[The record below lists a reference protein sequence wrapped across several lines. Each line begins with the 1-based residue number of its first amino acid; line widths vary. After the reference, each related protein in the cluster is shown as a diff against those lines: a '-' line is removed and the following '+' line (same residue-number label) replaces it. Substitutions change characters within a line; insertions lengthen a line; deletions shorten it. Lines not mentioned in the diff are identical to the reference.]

1 MGNFY
6 VKKYI
11 KNTCILYFYVLQY
24 KHNKKGGD
32 IVSELFTTSRTAQI
46 LDISTQT
53 LKRWYKWYNSTDFEK
68 PKELK
73 LPEPKTDRKNTML
86 FTMEQIQE
94 LHQFQ
99 IDLNSKYRG
108 IMAEFNATYQ
118 WGQRGTKILNI
129 GKQYKK
135 KEENNEEKKCI

>member
-1 MGNFY
+1 M
-6 VKKYI
+6 
-11 KNTCILYFYVLQY
+11 
-24 KHNKKGGD
+24 
-32 IVSELFTTSRTAQI
+32 SELFTTSRTAQI

-73 LPEPKTDRKNTML
+73 LPKPKIDGKNTMF

-99 IDLNSKYRG
+99 TDLQSKYRG

-118 WGQRGTKILNI
+118 WGQRGTKILNV

-135 KEENNEEKKCI
+135 KEENKNNE

>member
-1 MGNFY
+1 M
-6 VKKYI
+6 
-11 KNTCILYFYVLQY
+11 
-24 KHNKKGGD
+24 
-32 IVSELFTTSRTAQI
+32 SELFTTSRTAQI

-53 LKRWYKWYNSTDFEK
+53 LKRLYKWYNSTDFEK
-68 PKELK
+68 PAELK
-73 LPEPKTDRKNTML
+73 LPEPKIDSKNTMF

-99 IDLNSKYRG
+99 TNLRSKYRG

-118 WGQRGTKILNI
+118 WGQRGTKILNV

-135 KEENNEEKKCI
+135 KENNNE

>member
-1 MGNFY
+1 M
-6 VKKYI
+6 
-11 KNTCILYFYVLQY
+11 
-24 KHNKKGGD
+24 
-32 IVSELFTTSRTAQI
+32 SELFTTSRAAQI

-53 LKRWYKWYNSTDFEK
+53 LKRWYKWYHSNDYQK
-68 PKELK
+68 PIGLK
-73 LPEPKTDRKNTML
+73 LPEPEISGNGTML

-99 IDLNSKYRG
+99 IDLSSKYRG

-118 WGQRGTKILNI
+118 WGQRGTKILNV

-135 KEENNEEKKCI
+135 KEENNE

>member
-1 MGNFY
+1 MR
-6 VKKYI
+6 
-11 KNTCILYFYVLQY
+11 
-24 KHNKKGGD
+24 GGD

-53 LKRWYKWYNSTDFEK
+53 LKRWYKWYNSADFEK
-68 PKELK
+68 PAELK
-73 LPEPKTDRKNTML
+73 LPEPKIDGKNTML

-99 IDLNSKYRG
+99 IDLRSKYRG
-108 IMAEFNATYQ
+108 VMAEFNATYQ
-118 WGQRGTKILNI
+118 WGQRGTKILNV

-135 KEENNEEKKCI
+135 KEENNE

>member
-1 MGNFY
+1 M
-6 VKKYI
+6 
-11 KNTCILYFYVLQY
+11 
-24 KHNKKGGD
+24 
-32 IVSELFTTSRTAQI
+32 SELFTTSRTAQI

-99 IDLNSKYRG
+99 IDLRSKYRG
-108 IMAEFNATYQ
+108 VMAEFNATYQ
-118 WGQRGTKILNI
+118 WGQRGTKILNV
-129 GKQYKK
+129 GKQYNK
-135 KEENNEEKKCI
+135 KEENNEKKKCI

>member
-1 MGNFY
+1 M
-6 VKKYI
+6 
-11 KNTCILYFYVLQY
+11 
-24 KHNKKGGD
+24 
-32 IVSELFTTSRTAQI
+32 SELFTTSRTAQI

-73 LPEPKTDRKNTML
+73 LPEPKIDGKNTMF

-99 IDLNSKYRG
+99 TDLRSKYRG
-108 IMAEFNATYQ
+108 VMAEFNATYQ
-118 WGQRGTKILNI
+118 WGQRGTKILNV

-135 KEENNEEKKCI
+135 KEDNKNNE

>member
-1 MGNFY
+1 M
-6 VKKYI
+6 
-11 KNTCILYFYVLQY
+11 
-24 KHNKKGGD
+24 KGGD
-32 IVSELFTTSRTAQI
+32 KLKERFTTARAAQI
-46 LDISTQT
+46 LDVSTQT
-53 LKRWYKWYNSTDFEK
+53 LKRWYKWYHDDTYKK
-68 PKELK
+68 PEELK
-73 LPEPKTDRKNTML
+73 LPNPFINEFGTML

-118 WGQRGTKILNI
+118 WGQRGTKILNV

-135 KEENNEEKKCI
+135 KEENNE